1 MVGTEVGDYRVLEL
15 LGAGGMGEVYR
26 GVHTR
31 LGRVV
36 ALKVLSPAMAVS
48 ASSERFRNEARIHAG
63 LRHPHIAT
71 LFEYVE
77 CEGRSCMV
85 MEYVSGETL
94 SALLERQGA
103 LPPSQAIQYLYELA
117 QAVSYLHDHDI
128 VHRDIKSSN
137 VKIDT
142 QGQAKLLD
150 FGIARSASSPRLTQV
165 GSIVG
170 TLEYMAPEQL
180 CGEPA
185 TPQSDIWALGVLL
198 YESLTGQMPF
208 AANDLPSLHHKI
220 TRVGY
225 TRASLQNP
233 QVTNAI
239 DNVIARCLQK
249 SPSARYAD
257 AKALAHDL
265 QALISQSPTSQSS
278 PAQQEVRHASSE
290 QLQNSNAATHYAPAG
305 SRNRVALLVGG
316 AAALVLLIAVCGAI
330 LFGGRA
336 TLTATS
342 SPATSSLTEKDS
354 RESRAEESTLTGAQ
368 REVKIDVTVGQAEIY
383 RDNELIG
390 TTPYV
395 LNERLGTDV
404 NLTLKQPGYRDK
416 PVRFTITERKRSY
429 SFLMEKE

>member
-36 ALKVLSPAMAVS
+36 ALKVLSAAGGVG
-48 ASSERFRNEARIHAG
+48 ASDQRFRNEARIHAT

-77 CEGRSCMV
+77 CGGRSCMV

-94 SALLERQGA
+94 STLLDSRGA
-103 LPPSQAIQYLYELA
+103 LPPSQAIQYLYELT
-117 QAVSYLHDHDI
+117 QAVSYLHQHGI

-142 QGQAKLLD
+142 AGNSKLLD
-150 FGIARSASSPRLTQV
+150 FGIARSASSPRLTQT
-165 GSIVG
+165 GSIIG

-198 YESLTGQMPF
+198 YETLTAKMPF

-220 TRVGY
+220 TRVGFA
-225 TRASLQNP
+225 RASLENP
-233 QVTNAI
+233 QVTPAI

-249 SPSARYAD
+249 SPAARYLD
-257 AKALAHDL
+257 VSELARDL
-265 QALISQSPTSQSS
+265 QKLQKEFAPEYSAPAQSSLAQSQSVEASELPSS
-278 PAQQEVRHASSE
+278 RKR
-290 QLQNSNAATHYAPAG
+290 T
-305 SRNRVALLVGG
+305 ALRAG
-316 AAALVLLIAVCGAI
+316 AAVAGVLLLAI
-330 LFGGRA
+330 GGTILLGGRA
-336 TLTATS
+336 EAPPPVPAA
-342 SPATSSLTEKDS
+342 SPTES
-354 RESRAEESTLTGAQ
+354 FSPVPAEGSTPSGQQ

-383 RDNELIG
+383 RDGELLG
-390 TTPYV
+390 KTPHE
-395 LNERLGTDV
+395 LNEPLGADV
-404 NLTLKQPGYRDK
+404 KLMLKQPGYRDHA
-416 PVRFTITERKRSY
+416 VQFTITERKRSY